1 MTTMP
6 ANPTPAEG
14 VVVPLEPTE
23 AMIDAGLVA
32 YEEPSEDEVTDV
44 IALYRAMLSARP
56 AAPTQ
61 SAAQTGEA
69 CRCSRCVNEAV
80 AAEGG
85 SGFDTRLMQMF
96 LCTQCGNKRCPHA
109 TDHRLSCTNSNEA
122 GQEGSSYGPPLYRRD
137 QATLIEA
144 QAAEIEGLR
153 KAVEPFAK
161 AGQLFDTGDYAMYD
175 ASIYRPAAGDDFS
188 LHSGHL
194 LAARRT
200 FLASRTERSD
210 G

>member
-1 MTTMP
+1 M
-6 ANPTPAEG
+6 
-14 VVVPLEPTE
+14 V
-23 AMIDAGLVA
+23 
-32 YEEPSEDEVTDV
+32 
-44 IALYRAMLSARP
+44 
-56 AAPTQ
+56 
-61 SAAQTGEA
+61 TGEA
-69 CRCSRCVNEAV
+69 TDLVARLRERATYDKKFYPPADPMWTEA
-80 AAEGG
+80 
-85 SGFDTRLMQMF
+85 
-96 LCTQCGNKRCPHA
+96 
-109 TDHRLSCTNSNEA
+109 
-122 GQEGSSYGPPLYRRD
+122 
-137 QATLIEA
+137 ATLIEA

-194 LAARRT
+194 LAARRA